1 MVSATRWNLYSFFF
15 FGLLDLPK
23 KKCFLAEMSLDF
35 EAGKV
40 ANHVVSFVCRY

>member
-1 MVSATRWNLYSFFF
+1 MVSATRWNLCSF
-15 FGLLDLPK
+15 FGLLDLPKK